1 MKNRMKCCDYNLV
14 FVSFLLVSSYSI
26 KEAFGNDDC
35 RLYLSESK
43 VRPKEWGIFV
53 GRDVKRGMAVSTP
66 DMILQLTDFYS
77 SSIDGNNQHFYSIDG
92 HETGGQYE
100 GRDVASLI
108 PGIGM
113 LAQRASENS
122 NVMGFRPT
130 VDEGNLPRT
139 TSPASGSFTHYYNYT
154 FYATHPLAAGT
165 ELILR
170 PSRSSTTTTTTTT
183 NKNTIS
189 FYTKEMSHLR
199 QNGYCLD
206 SLRMISSPDEE
217 NTRGR
222 GAIATK
228 YIRQGDV
235 IMVSP
240 MLKLS
245 SSNMTY
251 SIPSPKKKKKK
262 KSSPSNNNRT
272 QLIMNYCF
280 VNESNND
287 EYYFPMA
294 PMVNFINHHED
305 DHNVRVQWSKT
316 LLHDTPLLEYIATQ
330 TILPGQ
336 QVFLDYGNA
345 WQTAWRHHV
354 QHWKPLY
361 ADDRYTPS
369 YIMDDVASII
379 RTQTEQSQQNHPYPS
394 NLQTSC
400 FFQYQQ
406 PNDSSPSLNSD
417 KTTTIPWNHTRE
429 TFYFHNLYP
438 CDILDRT
445 SHSKHHHTYMVR
457 MKNLPYA
464 KDKVFPTINNQYII
478 VSKVP
483 RQAIRFTDRLYTT
496 DQHLPNVFRHP
507 IRVQSS
513 TKYNTEKDEF

>member
-1 MKNRMKCCDYNLV
+1 MIFL
-14 FVSFLLVSSYSI
+14 SFLLLGCI
-26 KEAFGNDDC
+26 KGVVLGNDDC

-43 VRPKEWGIFV
+43 VRPNEWGIFV
-53 GRDVKRGMAVSTP
+53 GRNVKRGMAVSTP
-66 DMILQLTDFYS
+66 DMILQLTDFF
-77 SSIDGNNQHFYSIDG
+77 SSIVDDSHVFTMDGY
-92 HETGGQYE
+92 ETGGQYE
-100 GRDVASLI
+100 GRDVASFI

-113 LAQRASENS
+113 LAQRSNSSSSS

-154 FYATHPLAAGT
+154 FYATHPLTAGT

-170 PSRSSTTTTTTTT
+170 SYNKTTT
-183 NKNTIS
+183 NTATTTKKNTPS
-189 FYTKEMSHLR
+189 FYSQEMSYLR

-206 SLRMISSPDEE
+206 SLRMTSSSTNEK
-217 NTRGR
+217 NNRGR
-222 GAIATK
+222 GAISTK
-228 YIRQGDV
+228 YIREGDV

-251 SIPSPKKKKKK
+251 SIPPKKKKKN
-262 KSSPSNNNRT
+262 KSSSSSSSSSNNNRT

-280 VNESNND
+280 INETNNNND
-287 EYYFPMA
+287 DDIEYYFPMA

-305 DHNVRVQWSKT
+305 KYNVRVQWSKT
-316 LLHDTPLLEYIATQ
+316 NLHGIPLLEYIATE

-345 WQTAWRHHV
+345 WQTAWQHHV
-354 QHWKPLY
+354 QHWKPIHV
-361 ADDRYTPS
+361 DNDRYTPS

-379 RTQTEQSQQNHPYPS
+379 RTQKEQSQQNYPYPS
-394 NLQTSC
+394 NVQTSC

-406 PNDSSPSLNSD
+406 PDNYSTSSNSD

-464 KDKVFPTINNQYII
+464 KDKVFPTTPNQYII

-483 RQAIRFTDRLYTT
+483 RQAIRFTDKFYTT
-496 DQHLPNVFRHP
+496 DQHLANVFRRP
-507 IRVQSS
+507 IHIPSS
-513 TKYNTEKDEF
+513 TKYNTQKDEL